1 MIQNYKKKINLKPKQ
16 FSKTFFERKNK
27 HTFKS
32 VFVFIIEIRKKYI
45 YRLRKI
51 IFSYGSFDLNR
62 YLVKIMIENIIKK
75 NMLKLFI

>member
-1 MIQNYKKKINLKPKQ
+1 M
-16 FSKTFFERKNK
+16 
-27 HTFKS
+27 
-32 VFVFIIEIRKKYI
+32 
-45 YRLRKI
+45 LRKI